1 MYASQLVAALVIAV
15 TVLAGA
21 GALVTLALSAVQLAT
36 VVVVAL
42 ATLYVVVASAIGS
55 RSRRWL
61 SNPYW

>member
-1 MYASQLVAALVIAV
+1 MYASQLVAALVIVV
-15 TVLAGA
+15 TLLAGA
-21 GALVTLALSAVQLAT
+21 GALVTLALSVVQLAT